1 MHINSKIFVTS
12 LLLSVAIYN
21 NSCQQIDKGQEQNQ
35 ETSRETQPDTKP
47 AAPVSINE
55 EAPEKSYSFIAWPI
69 KGSDSLKKAFK
80 NFNAEEIKL
89 IETIN
94 RTDKKH
100 LPRIDTILIPSS
112 FNDIMAFSPFPK
124 GLEIL
129 KDVNKFV
136 FFSYPIQGFAV
147 YENGKLIKWGPTNMG
162 KKATPTPTGLFF
174 ANWKGKEVRSSVDQS
189 WILKWNF
196 NIHNTGG
203 IGWHEYALP
212 GYPASHSCLRLLA
225 EDAKWLYDW
234 ADQWILEN
242 EQLVAQGTA
251 TIVYGEYPWGER
263 RPWKHLL
270 ENPKI
275 NDYTV
280 EQMTAIIQLHID
292 KIIEKQEQRIAVAA
306 QKVAAKNDTIPTTNQ

>member
-1 MHINSKIFVTS
+1 
-12 LLLSVAIYN
+12 A
-21 NSCQQIDKGQEQNQ
+21 QERTQ
-35 ETSRETQPDTKP
+35 ETSTNTNTDTKT

-80 NFNAEEIKL
+80 NFSAEEIKL

-124 GLEIL
+124 GLDIL

-162 KKATPTPTGLFF
+162 KKATPTPT
-174 ANWKGKEVRSSVDQS
+174 
-189 WILKWNF
+189 
-196 NIHNTGG
+196 
-203 IGWHEYALP
+203 
-212 GYPASHSCLRLLA
+212 
-225 EDAKWLYDW
+225 
-234 ADQWILEN
+234 
-242 EQLVAQGTA
+242 
-251 TIVYGEYPWGER
+251 
-263 RPWKHLL
+263 
-270 ENPKI
+270 
-275 NDYTV
+275 
-280 EQMTAIIQLHID
+280 
-292 KIIEKQEQRIAVAA
+292 
-306 QKVAAKNDTIPTTNQ
+306 

>member
-1 MHINSKIFVTS
+1 MRIISTILATS
-12 LLLSVAIYN
+12 VLLSIAISN
-21 NSCQQIDKGQEQNQ
+21 NSCQQQDKAQERTQ
-35 ETSRETQPDTKP
+35 ETSTNTNTDTKT

-80 NFNAEEIKL
+80 NFSAEEIKL

-100 LPRIDTILIPSS
+100 LPRIDTILIPSE
-112 FNDIMAFSPFPK
+112 FLAIEDYSPFPL
-124 GLEIL
+124 GLDIL

-136 FFSYPIQGFAV
+136 YFSYPIQAFAV
-147 YENGKLIKWGPTNMG
+147 YERGKMVKWGPTNMG

-174 ANWKGKEVRSSVDQS
+174 ANWKGKEIRSSVDKS

-203 IGWHEYALP
+203 VGWHEYALP

-225 EDAKWLYDW
+225 ADAKWLYDW
-234 ADQWILEN
+234 ADQWILEKD
-242 EQLVAQGTA
+242 QLLAQGTA
-251 TIVYGEYPWGER
+251 IIVDGDYPWGER

-270 ENPKI
+270 EDVKV

-280 EQMTAIIQLHID
+280 EKMNGIIAPH
-292 KIIEKQEQRIAVAA
+292 IEKILEKQQQRIAVAT